1 MSLSPAA
8 EQAFRAACALV
19 AEGRPEAAFPRHREA
34 AEAGHGAAAC
44 ELGRMYLHGVGAP
57 ASRPDALAWFA
68 RAEAAGVPAAAEQ
81 LAMIALGDDGAGAA
95 ALPCDAQVDARLR
108 AAAEAGWPPAM
119 LAAALVFG
127 RSAHPAD
134 QERCLRL
141 LQAGAGRG
149 DALAAQLLAA
159 RLAQG
164 EGCPPQPE
172 AARGLWAQLAA
183 HGVPALPAFTVDL
196 SAQGGLERTPAGHF
210 APAAAPHLPPSQ
222 MRCAQPRVRTIDGLL
237 SADECRLLIAAARPH
252 LHASRVTDPHS
263 GRADS
268 QPVRTSHDANF
279 DPVIETAALR
289 LVQRRMAAAAG
300 LPLAHA
306 EQLTVL
312 RYTPGQ
318 QYRPHRDYLPP
329 GAIARDPGASGDAG
343 NRLRTVCVYL
353 SAVAAGGGT
362 AFPAAGLTV
371 DPQPGRALVF
381 DNLREDGSPEPD
393 SLHAGLPVEAGEKWL
408 ATLWIRERRYR
419 AW

>member
-1 MSLSPAA
+1 MPVSPAA
-8 EQAFRAACALV
+8 DEAFRAACALV
-19 AEGRPEAAFPRHREA
+19 ADGRPEAALPLHRRA

-44 ELGRMYLHGVGAP
+44 ELGRMHLHGVGAS
-57 ASRPDALAWFA
+57 ASMADALAWFA

-81 LAMIALGDDGAGAA
+81 LAMVALGGI
-95 ALPCDAQVDARLR
+95 ALPCDAQADARLR

-134 QERCLRL
+134 QTRCLRL

-159 RLAQG
+159 RLARG

-172 AARGLWAQLAA
+172 AAQALWAQLAGI
-183 HGVPALPAFTVDL
+183 GVPALPEFTLPPPERD
-196 SAQGGLERTPAGHF
+196 AQPGEF
-210 APAAAPHLPPSQ
+210 APAAAPRVPPA
-222 MRCAQPRVRTIDGLL
+222 RTLGARPRVRTIDGLL

-252 LHASRVTDPHS
+252 LHPSRVTDPHS

-268 QPVRTSHDANF
+268 QALRTSHDAHF

-300 LPLAHA
+300 LPLANA

-312 RYTPGQ
+312 RYAPGQ
-318 QYRPHRDYLPP
+318 EYRPHRDYLPSA
-329 GAIARDPGASGDAG
+329 AIARDPGAGGDAG
-343 NRLRTVCVYL
+343 NRWRTVCVYL
-353 SAVAAGGGT
+353 SPVAAGGGT
-362 AFPAAGLTV
+362 AFPEAGITV
-371 DPQPGRALVF
+371 DPLPGRAVVF
-381 DNLREDGSPEPD
+381 DNLDAHGSPDPA

>member
-1 MSLSPAA
+1 MPVSPAA

-19 AEGRPEAAFPRHREA
+19 AEGRPDAAFPRHREA
-34 AEAGHGAAAC
+34 AEAGHPAAAC
-44 ELGRMYLHGVGAP
+44 ELGRMHLHGVGAP
-57 ASRPDALAWFA
+57 ASMADALAWFA
-68 RAEAAGVPAAAEQ
+68 HAEAAGVPAAAEQ
-81 LAMIALGDDGAGAA
+81 LAMVALGDDGAGMA
-95 ALPCDAQVDARLR
+95 ALPCDVQVNARLR

-172 AARGLWAQLAA
+172 AARGLWAQLADM
-183 HGVPALPAFTVDL
+183 GIPALPAFTL
-196 SAQGGLERTPAGHF
+196 PPPERNAQPGEF
-210 APAAAPHLPPSQ
+210 APAAPP
-222 MRCAQPRVRTIDGLL
+222 RVPPARTLCAQPRVRTIDGLL

-252 LHASRVTDPHS
+252 LHPSRVTDPNS

-268 QPVRTSHDANF
+268 QALRTSHDANF

-312 RYTPGQ
+312 RYAPGQ
-318 QYRPHRDYLPP
+318 EYRPHRDYLPP
-329 GAIARDPGASGDAG
+329 AAIARDPGAAGDAG

-353 SAVAAGGGT
+353 SPVAAGGGT
-362 AFPAAGLTV
+362 AFPEAGLTV
-371 DPQPGRALVF
+371 APQPGRALVF
-381 DNLREDGSPEPD
+381 DNLREDGSPDPE

-408 ATLWIRERRYR
+408 ATLWLRERRYR

>member
-1 MSLSPAA
+1 MPVTPAA
-8 EQAFRAACALV
+8 EQAFRAACARV
-19 AEGRPEAAFPRHREA
+19 AEGRPEAAFPLHRQA

-57 ASRPDALAWFA
+57 ASMAEALAWFG

-81 LAMIALGDDGAGAA
+81 LAMIALGDDGSGAA
-95 ALPCDAQVDARLR
+95 ALPCDARVDARLR
-108 AAAEAGWPPAM
+108 AAADAGWPPAM

-149 DALAAQLLAA
+149 DAVAAQLLAA
-159 RLAQG
+159 RLAEG
-164 EGCPPQPE
+164 EGCPPQP
-172 AARGLWAQLAA
+172 AAAQALWAQLAGI
-183 HGVPALPAFTVDL
+183 GVPALPAFTLPPPD
-196 SAQGGLERTPAGHF
+196 ADTRAGEF
-210 APAAAPHLPPSQ
+210 APADAPRPPPA
-222 MRCAQPRVRTIDGLL
+222 RTLATQPRVRTIDGLL

-252 LHASRVTDPHS
+252 LHPSRVTDPHS

-268 QPVRTSHDANF
+268 QALRTSHDANF

-300 LPLAHA
+300 LPLANA
-306 EQLTVL
+306 ERLTVL
-312 RYTPGQ
+312 RYAPGQ
-318 QYRPHRDYLPP
+318 EYRPHRDYLPP
-329 GAIARDPGASGDAG
+329 AAIARDAGAGGDAG

-353 SAVAAGGGT
+353 SPVAAGGGT
-362 AFPAAGLTV
+362 VFPKAGLTV
-371 DPQPGRALVF
+371 APQPGRAVVF
-381 DNLREDGSPEPD
+381 DNLQDDGRPD
-393 SLHAGLPVEAGEKWL
+393 PASLHAGLPVEAGEKWL